1 MQIRE
6 AFHIFSIS
14 SVPSL
19 ITLTN
24 KCYFLS
30 KKIKEESKIRMKFII
45 RGRVKEAGE
54 TLVKKRDDFFLNPL
68 FLSF

>member
-1 MQIRE
+1 MVGP
-6 AFHIFSIS
+6 ALMSIS
-14 SVPSL
+14 TVPSV
-19 ITLTN
+19 IMLTN

-30 KKIKEESKIRMKFII
+30 KKVKEESKIRMKFII

-68 FLSF
+68 SPSF